1 MLFGPT
7 NEEMI
12 TDIFRQGVQSY
23 KDVPRNLYHIQ
34 WKFRDEVRPRFGVM
48 RGREFLMK
56 DAYSFDLT
64 REAGQHSYN
73 KMFVSYLKT
82 FARLGLKA
90 VPMRAETGP
99 IGGDDSHEFL
109 ILAETGESEVFF
121 DKGFHDMD
129 WGAFEIDFDNV
140 EDVAKVVKEFT
151 SKYAATSEMHDAADY
166 EKRVPAD
173 RRVTGRGIEVGH
185 IFFFG
190 TKYSEPLGCQVQ
202 GPDGKMVVLQS
213 GSYGIGVS
221 RLVGGIIE
229 ASHDKDGIIWPESVA
244 PFDIGLINIKSGDA
258 EADAACEKLYAGLT
272 AKGKDVLYDD
282 RAQPGGAKFATMDLI
297 GLPWQVIIGPRGLKD
312 GIAEIKN
319 RKTGARENVA
329 LDKVVERLAG

>member
-1 MLFGPT
+1 M
-7 NEEMI
+7 
-12 TDIFRQGVQSY
+12 
-23 KDVPRNLYHIQ
+23 
-34 WKFRDEVRPRFGVM
+34 
-48 RGREFLMK
+48 
-56 DAYSFDLT
+56 
-64 REAGQHSYN
+64 
-73 KMFVSYLKT
+73 
-82 FARLGLKA
+82 
-90 VPMRAETGP
+90 
-99 IGGDDSHEFL
+99 
-109 ILAETGESEVFF
+109 FF

-129 WGAFEIDFDNV
+129 WSAFEIDYDNV
-140 EDVAKVVKEFT
+140 EAVAKVVDEFT

-244 PFDIGLINIKSGDA
+244 PFDIGLINIKTGDA
-258 EADAACEKLYAGLT
+258 EADAACEKIYAGLT

-282 RAQPGGAKFATMDLI
+282 RSQPGGAKFATMDLI

-312 GIAEIKN
+312 GVAEIKN